1 MRALTIVLL
10 AALAGLWSYYA
21 FAVAPG
27 DTQPPRPVPV
37 PHADRDEPNA
47 ADLNNTA
54 IRLDREGHEADAL
67 AYLERAHAF
76 RPGDETIAANLE
88 RQRHR
93 VESAGWLRALL
104 AGSLA
109 GGLVVGGGALSRFLR
124 AVSDGRHFAQLTQ
137 VGDAWIDVRPGQES
151 ADLAVRFNRTLRGLV
166 RRHPVTVVWSSAR
179 YGKHM
184 KSRPPVEAR
193 GRELAL
199 HLDAERIGR
208 LARYPGEWKGF
219 LYLGRRQVGEA
230 VARVG

>member
-1 MRALTIVLL
+1 MRATTIVLL
-10 AALAGLWSYYA
+10 TALAGLWGWYA
-21 FAVAPG
+21 LEVAPG
-27 DTQPPRPVPV
+27 DAQAPRPVPV
-37 PHADRDEPNA
+37 PRSESEEPNA
-47 ADLNNTA
+47 AGLNNTA
-54 IRLDREGHEADAL
+54 VMLDRDGHSADAL

-76 RPGDETIAANLE
+76 RPGDDTIAANLD

-93 VESAGWLRALL
+93 VERAGWLRALL
-104 AGSLA
+104 AGTLA
-109 GGLVVGGGALSRFLR
+109 GGLVIGGGALSRLLH
-124 AVSDGRHFAQLTQ
+124 AVSDGHHFARLTQ
-137 VGDAWIDVRPGQES
+137 VGDARVDLRPGQEG

-166 RRHPVTVVWSSAR
+166 RRHPLTVVWSSAR

-184 KSRPPVEAR
+184 KSRPPARAR

-208 LARYPGEWKGF
+208 LARYPGEWRGF